1 MYEIKTDRNE
11 LVPEV
16 EVQEFY
22 DELKSSN
29 FLVLEK
35 EFDNVV
41 YNSLDWLIPSAF
53 VVYIFKPYFE
63 AFLKEAGKDHYKALK
78 KAIADKVAP
87 KFLCKNAPCK
97 VRKVTANGVINE
109 NFFSGSF
116 SISSSINYSG
126 KAVKI
131 KLLFPENSD
140 GDYTTKAIDK
150 FSHFVSSYTDKSLG
164 DLLQKESKFPIS
176 TSCFWYN
183 LEADKIELLDI
194 VESSRQKQ
202 IISTTVQ

>member
-1 MYEIKTDRNE
+1 MYELKTVRNE

-22 DELKSSN
+22 DDLKASD
-29 FLVLEK
+29 FFVLEK

-41 YNSLDWLIPSAF
+41 YNSLDWIIPSAF
-53 VVYIFKPYFE
+53 GIYILKPYFE
-63 AFLKEAGKDHYKALK
+63 AFLKEAGKDHYQVLK
-78 KAIADKVAP
+78 KAITGKVLP
-87 KFLCKNAPCK
+87 KFLCENAPCK
-97 VRKVTANGVINE
+97 LRRITTGGLVKE

-126 KAVKI
+126 KQVEI

-140 GDYTTKAIDK
+140 DDYSAKAIDK
-150 FSHFVSSYTDKSLG
+150 FSSLVSNYTDKDLG
-164 DLLQKESKFPIS
+164 DLLQKKSRFPIS

-183 LEADKIELLDI
+183 SESGQMEILDV
-194 VESSRQKQ
+194 VESLRKKQ
-202 IISTTVQ
+202 IISTVVK